1 MQLYTVGLH
10 ELHPD
15 GTEVRDVHGQVE
27 QTYTNLDILSKRPGL
42 HRVHLHAPGAGT
54 WRSCSGPTS
63 PVRTRSGSKWT
74 VTTSPPR
81 PRWAGGWLG
90 DRYPLC
96 ADLPNRPFLSAG
108 AKYRFNGGSR

>member
-27 QTYTNLDILSKRPGL
+27 RTYTNLDILSKRPGSS
-42 HRVHLHAPGAGT
+42 PG
-54 WRSCSGPTS
+54 S
-63 PVRTRSGSKWT
+63 PS
-74 VTTSPPR
+74 R
-81 PRWAGGWLG
+81 PRRGNVEELFRSHKSRQDPLRIEVDRHDLSPKTSLGGGWLG